1 MTGRLRII
9 VILLAA
15 LLAAAGYAQT
25 GTSTAPAVTGLQ
37 PDSMQVR
44 LELKQILDRY
54 PPEVG
59 SVLKLDPT
67 LFGSESY
74 LATYPDLA
82 RFIAQHPEIAHN
94 PRFYLDQIRIAG
106 DFEKRSASERIWRD
120 MLEGMMILIS
130 MLTVAGVLIWF
141 IKTVIAHRK
150 WSRLSRV
157 QSEVH
162 AKLLDRFTS
171 SEDLLAYVQ
180 SPAGKRFLESAPIP
194 VDEGA
199 PVSAPLGRIL
209 WSVQVGLVIGMAGVG
224 LFIVSSNIEREMAQP
239 IFAMGTLATAVGA
252 GFVLSAI
259 VSYAIS
265 RRLGVWGGTPQT
277 RAAE

>member
-1 MTGRLRII
+1 
-9 VILLAA
+9 
-15 LLAAAGYAQT
+15 
-25 GTSTAPAVTGLQ
+25 
-37 PDSMQVR
+37 
-44 LELKQILDRY
+44 
-54 PPEVG
+54 
-59 SVLKLDPT
+59 
-67 LFGSESY
+67 
-74 LATYPDLA
+74 
-82 RFIAQHPEIAHN
+82 
-94 PRFYLDQIRIAG
+94 
-106 DFEKRSASERIWRD
+106 
-120 MLEGMMILIS
+120 
-130 MLTVAGVLIWF
+130 
-141 IKTVIAHRK
+141 
-150 WSRLSRV
+150 V